1 MAIETDRSRLRMI
14 KAVGG
19 LIASFSRGDI
29 WCIFDNGNADVLSMV
44 ESSGPSMHCRSS
56 DVSSIA
62 ITKDDEVE
70 INGEQ
75 YRVKKMDP
83 DGTGMTMVHLKK

>member
-1 MAIETDRSRLRMI
+1 MLETDADRLAMI
-14 KAVGG
+14 KSLGG
-19 LIASFSRGDI
+19 LVVSVRGKDI
-29 WCIFDNGNADVLSMV
+29 WCIFDNGNVDVLSMV

-83 DGTGMTMVHLKK
+83 DGTGMIMVHLKK